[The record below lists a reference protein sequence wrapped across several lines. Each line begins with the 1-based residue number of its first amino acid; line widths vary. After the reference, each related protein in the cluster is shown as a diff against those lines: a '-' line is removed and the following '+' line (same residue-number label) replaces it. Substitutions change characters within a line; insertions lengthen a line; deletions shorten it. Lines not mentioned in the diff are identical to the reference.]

1 MQKKEFLK
9 IPVGVAY
16 GTDISNVLKILL
28 SCADL
33 NPTVLTKPPP
43 SALFLMFGDSSLNFE
58 LRVWISDIND
68 RMRVLSELNQDIE
81 NEFQMAGV
89 EIPFPQ
95 RDLHLKS
102 VDTDTI
108 KAFQQATTS
117 ASTA

>member
-1 MQKKEFLK
+1 MLE
-9 IPVGVAY
+9 
-16 GTDISNVLKILL
+16 ILL
-28 SCADL
+28 SCAES

-102 VDTDTI
+102 VGTEAV
-108 KAFQQATTS
+108 KAFQQATTIS